1 MSFSDWL
8 TPRLGWPLLLI
19 TLARSATSLD
29 QEILVRAMRMDSSE
43 HKSVELSEEDIAV
56 ALDEYE
62 VSCEFPLLLFAP
74 TASSLASRPLA
85 GTHPFVSV
93 YPLPPPP
100 AVFAQY
106 KRTRCN
112 RHLMAVALL
121 LRGQPMTLWRRCFWK
136 ACQRWSTN
144 AARGWGA

>member
-1 MSFSDWL
+1 VFALIHFYMSPSDSWL

-74 TASSLASRPLA
+74 TASAHYSSPRLSTR
-85 GTHPFVSV
+85 GWHMPFVSV

-100 AVFAQY
+100 AVFA
-106 KRTRCN
+106 
-112 RHLMAVALL
+112 HSL
-121 LRGQPMTLWRRCFWK
+121 
-136 ACQRWSTN
+136 
-144 AARGWGA
+144 

>member
-62 VSCEFPLLLFAP
+62 VSCEFPLLLP
-74 TASSLASRPLA
+74 PPQLIIHHSPLDPWLAHAIRVRLPLA
-85 GTHPFVSV
+85 TATSC
-93 YPLPPPP
+93 L
-100 AVFAQY
+100 
-106 KRTRCN
+106 RTVQA
-112 RHLMAVALL
+112 HSL
-121 LRGQPMTLWRRCFWK
+121 
-136 ACQRWSTN
+136 
-144 AARGWGA
+144 